1 MKMKYPFPKWAL
13 SLVVAGQVL
22 VGLSG
27 PLSAAETSASS
38 TVAAKRCSAPPAP
51 YSSVL
56 GTKIP
61 LTLAE
66 QELVMNLKPGQTA
79 EKRIIIAPDAQ
90 TGTQN
95 CCKQGDC
102 CCTCQCDPAPCIC
115 TCTDEII
122 VK

>member
-1 MKMKYPFPKWAL
+1 MKNPFPKWIFVLAM
-13 SLVVAGQVL
+13 SGQIVVGASQ
-22 VGLSG
+22 
-27 PLSAAETSASS
+27 PLLAADSSASS
-38 TVAAKRCSAPPAP
+38 RAVATKQCAAPPAP
-51 YSSVL
+51 YSSIL

-61 LTLAE
+61 LTMAE

-90 TGTQN
+90 TGTHN
-95 CCKQGDC
+95 CCKEGDC